1 MANAFDSETSIR
13 NRIQALKIEHRDL
26 DDSISAL
33 QTSESID
40 ELQVRRI
47 KKRKLFIK
55 DEIVRLERELIP
67 DIPA

>member
-1 MANAFDSETSIR
+1 MANAFDSEASIR

-33 QTSESID
+33 QISGCID
-40 ELQVRRI
+40 ELKVRRI

>member
-1 MANAFDSETSIR
+1 M
-13 NRIQALKIEHRDL
+13 
-26 DDSISAL
+26 
-33 QTSESID
+33 D

>member
-1 MANAFDSETSIR
+1 MANAFDSEASIR

-33 QTSESID
+33 QTSEYID

>member
-1 MANAFDSETSIR
+1 MANAFDSEASIR

-26 DDSISAL
+26 DDSISAP
-33 QTSESID
+33 QTSECMD

>member
-1 MANAFDSETSIR
+1 MANAFDSEASIR

-26 DDSISAL
+26 DGSISAL
-33 QTSESID
+33 QTSECMD